1 MEMMAMS
8 DNQYIQQADDSPT
21 VCKVSELSQLSGVK
35 KQALR
40 RYERIG
46 LLHAEIAQGSSHHV
60 YNRQDLIQL
69 ERLAVMQMIGLSR
82 SEIKLCLGS
91 LDRELREELRLQRG
105 ILLEKRRRLN
115 RAIYFMEYAEEV
127 NRNPQSGDWHY
138 LGKVIEAI
146 ASLRDPECFKRFYI
160 SGAIQ
165 GDSSP
170 RESTSVIPTKTAA
183 GDIHLPV
190 RE

>member
-1 MEMMAMS
+1 MIDMS
-8 DNQYIQQADDSPT
+8 DTHYAEQMDDSPT
-21 VCKVSELSQLSGVK
+21 VCKVSELSQVSGVK

-46 LLHAEIAQGSSHHV
+46 LLHPEIAQGSGHHM
-60 YNRQDLIQL
+60 YNRRDLIQL

-146 ASLRDPECFKRFYI
+146 ASLRDPECFKRFYMNGTMQQN
-160 SGAIQ
+160 S
-165 GDSSP
+165 DF
-170 RESTSVIPTKTAA
+170 RESTNLTLT
-183 GDIHLPV
+183 
-190 RE
+190 

>member
-1 MEMMAMS
+1 MS
-8 DNQYIQQADDSPT
+8 DNQYEQQTDNSST
-21 VCKVSELSQLSGVK
+21 FCKVSELSQLSGVK
-35 KQALR
+35 KRALR

-46 LLHAEIAQGSSHHV
+46 LLHPEIARGSGHHV
-60 YNRQDLIQL
+60 YSREDLIRL

-82 SEIKLCLGS
+82 SEIKVCLGS

-146 ASLRDPECFKRFYI
+146 TSLRDPECFKRFYI
-160 SGAIQ
+160 YGTLQA
-165 GDSSP
+165 GNAP
-170 RESTSVIPTKTAA
+170 RESTNLTLI
-183 GDIHLPV
+183 
-190 RE
+190 

>member
-1 MEMMAMS
+1 MS
-8 DNQYIQQADDSPT
+8 DNQCAEQTDDSPT
-21 VCKVSELSQLSGVK
+21 LCKVSELSQLSGVK

-46 LLHAEIAQGSSHHV
+46 LLHSAVARGSGHHL
-60 YNRQDLIQL
+60 YTREDLIQL

-82 SEIKLCLGS
+82 SEIKLCLTS
-91 LDRELREELRLQRG
+91 LDRELLEELRLQRG

-115 RAIYFMEYAEEV
+115 RAIYFIEYAEEV

-146 ASLRDPECFKRFYI
+146 TSLKDPECFKHFYMK
-160 SGAIQ
+160 GTMQA
-165 GDSSP
+165 DSNS
-170 RESTSVIPTKTAA
+170 RELMNLTMT
-183 GDIHLPV
+183 
-190 RE
+190 